1 METAP
6 QIGTHN
12 ACASGKTT
20 GEGNRIRFPK
30 QIQGDARVAEHAV
43 GMTENC
49 AVFRAEC
56 VKKLLQFFRADL
68 PVNSLFQCESVLVEQ
83 QPRKRIIV
91 RIVTR
96 KRRDR
101 KRFRLA
107 ADQLRSLFCGNAKRL
122 CNLIRRKLL
131 LLVQPLHLLH
141 TLHFI
146 LGQCYNADVRLQI
159 AIHLPAQKRMQIC
172 GQFSAI
178 LVIHP
183 GGKTLTKFQSTF
195 GTQFIQRF
203 FVRTAKA
210 LRCVLCNRSNEPL
223 HLQVEFFKGF
233 CVAAEILP
241 VQFFIRHALSPPC
254 RASSFLFS
262 WTANRLAFALYTAE
276 RIEIPGCQGFVEGFI
291 GHTGLRSRFVIK
303 LLCLCAQ
310 AHLFLCRDNAAGFI
324 LVNALIASRKC
335 LRQWTVR
342 RCFFDAARS
351 ITELRTGIARVI
363 RIRGIAVFC
372 VIALLQQK
380 EPAAQ
385 FALPNQMSGFQS
397 FIEIQLQKRLQMLCF
412 VVFKNPELPRIR
424 C

>member
-30 QIQGDARVAEHAV
+30 QIQGDARVAEHAI

-49 AVFRAEC
+49 AVFRTERTE
-56 VKKLLQFFRADL
+56 KPLQFLRADL
-68 PVNSLFQCESVLVEQ
+68 PINSLFRRESVLVKQ
-83 QPRKRIIV
+83 QPRKQIIV

-107 ADQLRSLFCGNAKRL
+107 ADQLRSFFCGNAKRL
-122 CNLIRRKLL
+122 CNFIRRKLL

-159 AIHLPAQKRMQIC
+159 AVHFPTQKRMQIC

-195 GTQFIQRF
+195 GAQFIQYF
-203 FVRTAKA
+203 FVRTAEA
-210 LRCVLCNRSNEPL
+210 LRCVLCHRSNEPL
-223 HLQVEFFKGF
+223 HLQIKLLKGF
-233 CVAAEILP
+233 RVAAEKLP
-241 VQFFIRHALSPPC
+241 VQFFVRHKLSPPH
-254 RASSFLFS
+254 AAPSVLLS
-262 WTANRLAFALYTAE
+262 WTADGFASALHTAE
-276 RIEIPGCQGFVEGFI
+276 RIQILGC
-291 GHTGLRSRFVIK
+291 
-303 LLCLCAQ
+303 
-310 AHLFLCRDNAAGFI
+310 
-324 LVNALIASRKC
+324 
-335 LRQWTVR
+335 
-342 RCFFDAARS
+342 
-351 ITELRTGIARVI
+351 
-363 RIRGIAVFC
+363 
-372 VIALLQQK
+372 
-380 EPAAQ
+380 
-385 FALPNQMSGFQS
+385 
-397 FIEIQLQKRLQMLCF
+397 
-412 VVFKNPELPRIR
+412 
-424 C
+424 

>member
-30 QIQGDARVAEHAV
+30 QIQGDARVAEHAI

-49 AVFRAEC
+49 AVFRTERTE
-56 VKKLLQFFRADL
+56 KLLQFFRADL
-68 PVNSLFQCESVLVEQ
+68 PVNGLFRRESMLVEQ

-107 ADQLRSLFCGNAKRL
+107 ADQLRSFFCGNAKRL
-122 CNLIRRKLL
+122 CNFIRRKLL

-195 GTQFIQRF
+195 GTQFIQYF
-203 FVRTAKA
+203 FVRTAEA
-210 LRCVLCNRSNEPL
+210 LRRILRNRSDESL
-223 HLQVEFFKGF
+223 HLQIKLLKGF
-233 CVAAEILP
+233 RVATEILP
-241 VQFFIRHALSPPC
+241 IQFFIRHVFSSPC
-254 RASSFLFS
+254 RASSFLFLG
-262 WTANRLAFALYTAE
+262 R
-276 RIEIPGCQGFVEGFI
+276 P
-291 GHTGLRSRFVIK
+291 TGL
-303 LLCLCAQ
+303 LL
-310 AHLFLCRDNAAGFI
+310 
-324 LVNALIASRKC
+324 
-335 LRQWTVR
+335 
-342 RCFFDAARS
+342 RC
-351 ITELRTGIARVI
+351 TP
-363 RIRGIAVFC
+363 
-372 VIALLQQK
+372 Q
-380 EPAAQ
+380 
-385 FALPNQMSGFQS
+385 SG
-397 FIEIQLQKRLQMLCF
+397 
-412 VVFKNPELPRIR
+412 
-424 C
+424 